1 MESVR
6 YGIGI
11 DIGTES
17 IKAVVLSQK
26 GQDTPAVLR
35 VTEVPSAGVRYGE
48 VVDLERPA
56 GILRDLLSDLQGV
69 LGFEI
74 NHATVNIGG
83 VNLLTT
89 NTDGV
94 IALEDSK
101 RPISPKDLDRLFQDA
116 EKGRLPN
123 NRSIIDLVPHGY
135 TLDGQSGIKDPVEIG
150 RAHV

>member
-83 VNLLTT
+83 V
-89 NTDGV
+89 
-94 IALEDSK
+94 
-101 RPISPKDLDRLFQDA
+101 
-116 EKGRLPN
+116 
-123 NRSIIDLVPHGY
+123 
-135 TLDGQSGIKDPVEIG
+135 
-150 RAHV
+150 